1 MRQLVITETN
11 GHDMGESLV
20 GILNKG
26 WLVHS
31 ITVSASNYWIAI
43 VYKEGTT

>member
-1 MRQLVITETN
+1 MKQQVLAETN
-11 GHDMGESLV
+11 GSDMMKALKEAINV
-20 GILNKG
+20 G

-43 VYKEGTT
+43 VYKEETT